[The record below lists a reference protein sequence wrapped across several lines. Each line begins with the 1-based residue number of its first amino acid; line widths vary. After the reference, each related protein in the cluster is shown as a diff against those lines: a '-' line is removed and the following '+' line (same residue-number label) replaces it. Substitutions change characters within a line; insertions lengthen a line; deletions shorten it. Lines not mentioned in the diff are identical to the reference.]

1 MLSEASHKSKLKF
14 LSPMYIYTHS
24 LMYVMTV
31 QYSRP
36 ETQRQND
43 FTTIGFLSLFAK
55 HTIAYCVS
63 FTDFD
68 SSLFW

>member
-36 ETQRQND
+36 ETQR
-43 FTTIGFLSLFAK
+43 
-55 HTIAYCVS
+55 
-63 FTDFD
+63 
-68 SSLFW
+68 